1 MRSTLELTNL
11 SDQVVYSTHIF
22 CMNEPRRPT
31 SLCVLRTFKKPT
43 QNFLFCVSSTLNGQ
57 WSGGAA
63 VAICGQNEHAVIV
76 RVLNLVNS
84 RAKVL
89 TGCS

>member
-31 SLCVLRTFKKPT
+31 SLCVLSKNLLKISILRVVNPK
-43 QNFLFCVSSTLNGQ
+43 
-57 WSGGAA
+57 WSVVRRSA